1 MASALAHLER
11 MDEAGAAVARLL
23 ELAPDLT
30 VSGLRERW
38 PLRNKDKLEMILDG
52 LHTSVIPQ
60 QHSLMSFPRTLLRHS
75 RASTL

>member
-11 MDEAGAAVARLL
+11 MDEAAAAVTRLL
-23 ELAPDLT
+23 ELAPGLT

-52 LHTSVIPQ
+52 L
-60 QHSLMSFPRTLLRHS
+60 R
-75 RASTL
+75 RAGLPE